1 MVTKIDAKD
10 LLIQQPGQSKLQ
22 QENSKVP
29 KSESLGEIEER
40 MRRKQGADLPR
51 ITSDPGLT
59 SSSSGGAAAE
69 EGNSIPR
76 VESGK
81 ISCQKD
87 WEQVEEGE
95 DPLA

>member
-1 MVTKIDAKD
+1 MVAKIDAKD
-10 LLIQQPGQSKLQ
+10 LLIQQPGKSKLQ
-22 QENSKVP
+22 QENSQVP

-40 MRRKQGADLPR
+40 MRHRQGADLPR

-59 SSSSGGAAAE
+59 SSSGGAAAE
-69 EGNSIPR
+69 EGLSIPR
-76 VESGK
+76 VESGT

-95 DPLA
+95 DPLS